1 MSLLG
6 VYMTVLAG
14 RGVLLPLP
22 EAALRA
28 IDTVEITQ
36 GTESRSGLQA
46 QFKAGRG
53 TSLADI
59 DDYPIMKQPGLK
71 VGARFVLV
79 LTMGLI
85 PKVLFDGIV
94 TQAQLNPGQGR
105 GDGTLAVT
113 AEDLRFKMDQQERDE
128 SYPGLPPAAIA
139 ALIMARY
146 AEYGLVPTVIPPPTA
161 EAPLPMDRVTTQSG
175 TDLDFLESLAGQA
188 GYVFT
193 VIPGPFPGTSTGY
206 FGPQPRIGVPQRA
219 LTVNMGA
226 DSNVAQIDFQYNA
239 AEAHAVSGE
248 VQDRTTNQSVPV
260 RSAPASL
267 RPPLAT
273 EPALANSDVAGSR
286 IYRPSGAVS
295 AAGAQAEAQAQSE
308 RSTDVL
314 TAQGEVV
321 SAKYGRVLEPRQLVG
336 LRGAGRAHDGFWF
349 VEEVKHV
356 LKRGDYRQQFKLT
369 REGTGTTT
377 PVVIP

>member
-1 MSLLG
+1 MSSLLG
-6 VYMTVLAG
+6 IHMTVLAG
-14 RGVLLPLP
+14 RGVPLPLP
-22 EAALRA
+22 ETALAA

-36 GTESRSGLQA
+36 STEGRSGLQA

-53 TSLADI
+53 TSLVDI
-59 DDYPIMKQPGLK
+59 DDYPLMKQQGLK
-71 VGARFVLV
+71 VGARFVLT
-79 LTMGLI
+79 LTMGIL

-113 AEDLRFKMDQQERDE
+113 AEDMRFKLDQEERSE
-128 SYPGLPPAAIA
+128 SYPGMPVAAIVA
-139 ALIMARY
+139 VVLARY
-146 AEYGLVPTVIPPPTA
+146 AQYGLVPMVIPPLA
-161 EAPLPMDRVTTQSG
+161 SEVALPIDRVTTQSG
-175 TDLDFLESLAGQA
+175 TDLAFLDELAAQA

-193 VIPGPFPGTSTGY
+193 VIPGPVPGTSTAY
-206 FGPQPRIGVPQRA
+206 FGPQPRIGVPQPA

-226 DSNVAQIDFQYNA
+226 DTNVAQVDFQNNA
-239 AEAHAVSGE
+239 ADAHAVSGA

-260 RSAPASL
+260 RSAPVSA

-273 EPALANSDVAGSR
+273 EPAIMSEVAGSR
-286 IYRPSGAVS
+286 TYRPSGAVS
-295 AAGAQAEAQAQSE
+295 AAGAMAEAQAQSE
-308 RSTDVL
+308 RSTDTL

-321 SAKYGRVLEPRQLVG
+321 SARYGRILEPRQLVG
-336 LRGAGRAHDGFWF
+336 LRGAGSAHDGFWF
-349 VEEVKHV
+349 VDEVKHV
-356 LKRGDYRQQFKLT
+356 LKRGDYRQQFKLK